1 MGPLAAASVKETPA
15 HSPSCSRLTVNGDFP
30 GVEGQGPPY
39 MGCVPFQPA
48 MLTSSAHFSYCCRA
62 VRPKVPKIH
71 PLSGAP
77 HEWPCHSDVTPT
89 SHPAFTL
96 DHRAP
101 ERLHKS
107 TGITRKTS
115 QSPVQIQVRFMRLE
129 PGPLAVCAS
138 KPSPLGMT
146 LRHGQS
152 SQARSRKASP

>member
-1 MGPLAAASVKETPA
+1 MHP
-15 HSPSCSRLTVNGDFP
+15 P
-30 GVEGQGPPY
+30 GLVICFTLDNIHVS
-39 MGCVPFQPA
+39 MLFS
-48 MLTSSAHFSYCCRA
+48 LTSSAHFSYCCRA

-77 HEWPCHSDVTPT
+77 HEWPCHSDVTP
-89 SHPAFTL
+89 PPTL
-96 DHRAP
+96 HSPSIHRAP
-101 ERLHKS
+101 KRLHRS

-115 QSPVQIQVRFMRLE
+115 HSPVQIQVRFMHLE